1 MPPKLWSTNFNGMEL
16 IRPLYLV
23 RESFIIQWAKYN
35 NLKFINCACKFT
47 DSSKVDSKR
56 LEMKK
61 LINELEKRNPNIGAN
76 IFKSSENVNIE
87 TILGI
92 KKDGQKFSFLDNYDK

>member
-1 MPPKLWSTNFNGMEL
+1 MRQWIFIVNRGGTTI

-23 RESFIIQWAKYN
+23 RESFIFQWAKYN

-61 LINELEKRNPNIGAN
+61 LINEIWQYKM
-76 IFKSSENVNIE
+76 
-87 TILGI
+87 
-92 KKDGQKFSFLDNYDK
+92 YC